1 MAELWLDCHTDGCYK
16 TALNPRG
23 PSMRDARY
31 DILFEPVRIGPL
43 TARNRFYQ
51 VPHCNGMGWR
61 DASANAAMRG
71 VKAEGGWAVV
81 CTEMAEI
88 SPGSDVTP
96 YVELRIWSDQD
107 IPMLARI
114 AASIRGHGALAGIE
128 LCHSGY
134 TAVNLWSREVPMS
147 ARALPA
153 ASYFHDP
160 VQARAMD
167 KADIRNLRRLHRAA
181 ALRARTAGYD
191 LIYVYAGH
199 GLGIFQQ
206 FLSRATND
214 RSDEY
219 GGSLENRVRFLREV
233 IEETKEA
240 VGDTCAVPVRIA
252 MSEFMGP
259 DGLEPAEVED
269 AIAMI
274 AELPD
279 LWDLSLAHWANDSQT
294 SRFSEEGF
302 QEKYIKGVKKLTSK
316 PVVGVG
322 RYTSPDTMV
331 RVIRQGIMDMIGAAR
346 PSIADP
352 FLPRKI
358 EEGRLDDI
366 RECIGC
372 NVCVTGDYT
381 MSPIRCTQNPSMGE
395 EWRRGWHPER
405 IRPRHAEESILI
417 IGAGPAGLEA
427 GRALGQR
434 GYKVTIADGASE
446 AGGRVAKEC
455 RLPGLA
461 AWGRV
466 RDWRLLQIGKMPN
479 IDLYLESKMSAEQVV
494 EFGADGI
501 VVATGARWRAD
512 GVGRYHI
519 KPISID
525 SAMEV
530 LTHDHLLAGI
540 LPAAERVVI
549 YDDDHYYMGGVLAEF
564 LVKNGKQVTLLTP
577 SALASSYTRAS
588 LEQPRIQARLLE
600 LGVTIEANQAM
611 SRVAADHMIATCVF
625 SGKER
630 KIETGAVVLVT
641 MRLPADTLAHD
652 LFGRGV
658 AFWVIGDAWA
668 PATIAHAVH
677 AGRLC
682 AEEWGESPA
691 DSERLPYRREVTG
704 LAAH

>member
-1 MAELWLDCHTDGCYK
+1 
-16 TALNPRG
+16 
-23 PSMRDARY
+23 MRDPRY

-43 TARNRFYQ
+43 VARNRFYQ

-61 DASANAAMRG
+61 DASTNATMRG

-88 SPGSDVTP
+88 SHGAEVTP
-96 YVELRIWSDQD
+96 YVELRIWSDHD

-114 AASIRGHGALAGIE
+114 ASAIKAHDSLAGIE
-128 LCHSGY
+128 LCHSGF
-134 TAVNLWSREVPMS
+134 TAVNLWSRQAPMS
-147 ARALPA
+147 PRALPA

-167 KADIRNLRRLHRAA
+167 KADIRNLRAMHRAA
-181 ALRARTAGYD
+181 ARRARTAGFN

-214 RSDEY
+214 RTDEY
-219 GGSLENRVRFLREV
+219 GGSLGNRVRLMREV
-233 IEETKEA
+233 IEDTKEA
-240 VGDTCAVPVRIA
+240 VGHDCAIPVRIA

-279 LWDLSLAHWANDSQT
+279 LWDLSLAHWDHDSQT
-294 SRFSEEGF
+294 SRFAEEGF
-302 QEKYIKGVKKLTSK
+302 QEPYIKGVKKLTTK

-331 RVIRQGIMDMIGAAR
+331 RVIKQGIMDMIGAAR

-352 FLPRKI
+352 FLPKKI

-405 IRPRHAEESILI
+405 IRPAHSAEHILI
-417 IGAGPAGLEA
+417 VGAGPAGLEA

-434 GYKVTIADGASE
+434 GYKVTIADQAAE

-455 RLPGLA
+455 RLPGFS

-466 RDWRLLQIGKMPN
+466 RDWRLLQIGKMAN
-479 IDLYLESKMSAEQVV
+479 VDLYLESEMTAEQVK
-494 EFGADGI
+494 EFGADQV
-501 VVATGARWRAD
+501 VVATGAKWRAD
-512 GVGRYHI
+512 GIGRTHL
-519 KPISID
+519 KPIAVAKD
-525 SAMEV
+525 ALV
-530 LTHDHLLAGI
+530 VTPDHLLDGKI
-540 LPAAERVVI
+540 PDAAHVVV
-549 YDDDHYYMGGVLAEF
+549 YDDDHYYLGGVLAE
-564 LVKNGKQVTLLTP
+564 LLRKHGKQVTLITP
-577 SALASSYTRAS
+577 SWLASSYTLAS
-588 LEQPRIQARLLE
+588 LEHGRIQTRLLE
-600 LGVTIEANQAM
+600 VGVKIVANRALARIDQDSVTTA
-611 SRVAADHMIATCVF
+611 CVF
-625 SGKER
+625 TGEEQA
-630 KIETGAVVLVT
+630 IAAGAVVMLT
-641 MRLPADTLAHD
+641 MRLPETRLADELRAANM
-652 LFGRGV
+652 
-658 AFWVIGDAWA
+658 AFTAIGDAWA

-677 AGRLC
+677 AGRLY
-682 AEEWGESPA
+682 AEELGRPPIPA
-691 DSERLPYRREVTG
+691 TELPFKREVTG
-704 LAAH
+704 LASASH